1 MENNRR
7 WAGKITDLADLSEE
21 CSSILPLIEIAGNQ
35 RVLIEHHK
43 GVVEDGRERIIVQ
56 VKKGSVAVL
65 GDNLELSK
73 MTNHQLIISGY
84 IHSVELEQ

>member
-7 WAGKITDLADLSEE
+7 WTGKITDLVDLSEE

-43 GVVEDGRERIIVQ
+43 GVVEYGRERIIVQ

-65 GDNLELSK
+65 GNNLELSK
-73 MTNHQLIISGY
+73 MTNHQLIISGC